1 MKLLNSIKLTLVA
14 VFVLS
19 LSLQTVAQEKPDEVL
34 YLDLSRYK
42 PELNLATCTKRRF
55 ARATNGNSNH

>member
-1 MKLLNSIKLTLVA
+1 MKLLNSIKLALVA

-19 LSLQTVAQEKPDEVL
+19 LSLQTFAQEKPEEVL

-42 PELNLATCTKRRF
+42 PELILPPLQKIL
-55 ARATNGNSNH
+55 